1 MITLTRENPLSQFEA
16 DPEIQDVAEAYSL
29 DMIDFA
35 QHKFGIVLDW
45 SDESIREI
53 EQIAVA
59 LHENYKKIRPNPE
72 QVEPFY
78 CMLGSYIGEIFRR
91 NFEAE
96 WGWVTLDGKRFPG
109 MQHRTGH
116 LFWPWGKAQSRIVNG
131 SADNLWHYFQYLYAQ
146 EETAP

>member
-1 MITLTRENPLSQFEA
+1 MQRRENPLSQFEA
-16 DPEIQDVAEAYSL
+16 DPEIQGAAEAYSL

-35 QHKFGIVLDW
+35 QQKFGIVLDW
-45 SDESIREI
+45 SDESLRDV

-59 LHENYKKIRPNPE
+59 LHENYKKSRPTPE
-72 QVEPFY
+72 QIEPFY

-91 NFEAE
+91 NREAE

-109 MQHRTGH
+109 MQHRTGN

-131 SADNLWHYFQYLYAQ
+131 SADNLWHYYQYLGAPA
-146 EETAP
+146 ETTP